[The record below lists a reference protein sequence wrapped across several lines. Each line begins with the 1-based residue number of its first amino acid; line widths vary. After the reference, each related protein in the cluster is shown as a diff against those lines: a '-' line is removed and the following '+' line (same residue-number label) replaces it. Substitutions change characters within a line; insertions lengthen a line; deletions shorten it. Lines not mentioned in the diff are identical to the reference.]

1 MFDDPL
7 YATAFDLQA
16 IRTEW
21 GDLLTARLHGSP
33 RPWVELTLTAE
44 QRRTRD
50 ELARLERA
58 EADPEAPGWSPA
70 PCHVGVVDVINEVTT
85 GVIELE
91 AAVRDRLG
99 LGPVPRETAVPRSR
113 YLLDE
118 RGTLTEDEEPD
129 GTVHWACVWIED
141 ALGAIRAVPDLAE
154 HVADEA
160 RRLAHLVRTACG
172 QVAAGFLIKAPC
184 FVCGGTGID
193 NPDGAPTLRLYTS
206 TRLVD
211 AYVLCHNPEC
221 DPSSAEC
228 GSYLRGRP
236 MWTSVELEWL
246 NARLDE
252 ATVHGSRMEAYR

>member
-16 IRTEW
+16 IRQEW
-21 GDLLTARLHGSP
+21 GDLLVARLHGSP
-33 RPWVELTLTAE
+33 RPWVELTLTTE
-44 QRRTRD
+44 QRAKRD
-50 ELARLERA
+50 ELARAERA
-58 EADPEAPGWSPA
+58 EADPDAPGWSPA
-70 PCHVGVVDVINEVTT
+70 PCHIGVVDVINQVTIA
-85 GVIELE
+85 VLELE

-99 LGPVPRETAVPRSR
+99 FGPAARDTGALRSR
-113 YLLDE
+113 YLLDG
-118 RGTLTEDEEPD
+118 RGTIAEDEEPH

-141 ALGAIRAVPDLAE
+141 ALGAIREVPELAE

-172 QVAAGFLIKAPC
+172 QVAAGFLIKAAC
-184 FVCGGTGID
+184 FVCGGISD
-193 NPDGAPTLRLYTS
+193 DEPEGALTLRLYTA
-206 TRLVD
+206 TRLID
-211 AYVLCHNPEC
+211 AYVLCHNPAC

-246 NARLDE
+246 NARLDD
-252 ATVHGSRMEAYR
+252 AVVHGSRMEAYR